1 MKAALTRAVLP
12 RGNDLVHQLQL
23 ERGCSCAWVAS
34 GGALLDFEN
43 LVISHRGLTTSM
55 LSEPEHKQLKEIA
68 HEPLLKLRKQS
79 DAAVVGRGTAA
90 TDQELAE
97 AFYQLLAGFTHL
109 IATILDLDSQSLSP
123 GMLEHVTP
131 RLKAAMAFT
140 ELKEAMSIER
150 AFVCGILS
158 LPEPA
163 VAHLPKRAFADFVLC
178 LEKQRAD
185 KAAVRLAAPPH
196 MLHILLAAFK
206 LHPELEALQG
216 LHAHSYARTHIAH
229 TLRAHA
235 RIRSRACTF
244 ILLRQPAR
252 R

>member
-34 GGALLDFEN
+34 GGTLLDFEN
-43 LVISHRGLTTSM
+43 LVISHRGLTTSL
-55 LSEPEHKQLKEIA
+55 LSEPEHKQLREIT
-68 HEPLLKLRKQS
+68 HEPLMRLRKQS
-79 DAAVVGRGTAA
+79 DDAVVGNGRPA
-90 TDQELAE
+90 TDKELAD
-97 AFYQLLAGFTHL
+97 AFYNLLAGYTHL
-109 IATILDLDSQSLSP
+109 VAAILDVDHHNLSP
-123 GMLEHVTP
+123 GSFEHVPP

-158 LPEPA
+158 LPEAA
-163 VAHLPKRAFADFVLC
+163 VTHLPKRAFADFVLC
-178 LEKQRAD
+178 MEKQRAE
-185 KAAVRLAAPPH
+185 KAAVRLAAPPQ

-216 LHAHSYARTHIAH
+216 MPACTWSYA
-229 TLRAHA
+229 LSSHA
-235 RIRSRACTF
+235 RMNASCGASCSKFCSTGS
-244 ILLRQPAR
+244 
-252 R
+252 